1 MQKKILIIFYL
12 LIYQSVSFAEDNY
25 WEKLLHLKNNKTH
38 IISENFY
45 ISELNDLTAEK
56 ELLLSINY
64 INSTKGKNFVCNFP
78 ARYLYIRKNYPV
90 KNYSLEDCNN
100 LNKFL

>member
-1 MQKKILIIFYL
+1 MQKKIVIIFYL

-64 INSTKGKNFVCNFP
+64 INSTKGKILFVIFQ
-78 ARYLYIRKNYPV
+78 LDIYI
-90 KNYSLEDCNN
+90 LE
-100 LNKFL
+100 KIIQ